1 MRTPYKLSGTLFYWR
16 YSMDFD
22 TEDDRIPVELWKAL
36 LLASMTDDSAE
47 FYNDYGPIW
56 YDDYD
61 EK

>member
-1 MRTPYKLSGTLFYWR
+1 MRYKLTEEL
-16 YSMDFD
+16 YSQEDFMDFD
-22 TEDDRIPVELWKAL
+22 TEDDRMPVELWKAL
-36 LLASMTDDSAE
+36 LMASMTDDSAE